1 MKKILKRIIIFGILV
16 ACLSSQGRSTLL
28 VIEDN
33 SFIELTKDDRPY
45 FSINEHKYLL
55 AVWGTWNPSASTF
68 SPVYE
73 KSSADDYPGFLYYF
87 INTNPWGYSAKEIY
101 ANSKI
106 TPSSAFAIETGTL
119 MSLGIY
125 DLPYDTTFPLSNEVA
140 RVILTDFNWVW
151 EFASEPIQYYFSPN
165 THAVFGTFSYNGGN
179 EKIGLATPLFPEPSS
194 LSLLAL
200 GGVVVALRRLL
211 GQNY

>member
-1 MKKILKRIIIFGILV
+1 MLKRIIIFGILV
-16 ACLSSQGRSTLL
+16 GCLSSQGRSTLL

-55 AVWGTWNPSASTF
+55 AVWGIWNTSASIF

-73 KSSADDYPGFLYYF
+73 KSSADDYPGFLYYY
-87 INTNPWGYSAKEIY
+87 IPSNQYGSSEKEIY
-101 ANSKI
+101 ANSHI
-106 TPSSAFAIETGTL
+106 TPSSSLAIPTGTL

-125 DLPYDTTFPLSNEVA
+125 DLPYDTTFPLSNEAA
-140 RVILTDFNWVW
+140 RVILTDPFWVAPTW
-151 EFASEPIQYYFSPN
+151 TPDWGITQYFFTQS
-165 THAVFGTFSYNGGN
+165 TQAVFGTFSYNGGN
-179 EKIGLATPLFPEPSS
+179 EKIGLATPSIPEPSS

-200 GGVVVALRRLL
+200 GGVVVALRRRK
-211 GQNY
+211 QV